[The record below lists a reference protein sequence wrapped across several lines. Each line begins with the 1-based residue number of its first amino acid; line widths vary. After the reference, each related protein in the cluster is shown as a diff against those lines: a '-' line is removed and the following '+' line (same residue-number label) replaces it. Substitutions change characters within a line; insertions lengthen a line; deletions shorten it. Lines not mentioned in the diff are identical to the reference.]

1 MNKLVEYKNNKNEI
15 IEGKRK
21 IENNEFLRD
30 LSNLMENKEFKNFFN
45 KHMKSWMDIK
55 CSVTYMKLYSE
66 FKKKYE
72 KMNNEELDKN
82 LAVYLICK
90 MMNNKNM
97 SGWSIK
103 TVDKMLED
111 KNVDFFNEFELYMV
125 KNKEM
130 KKLED
135 YKD

>member
-1 MNKLVEYKNNKNEI
+1 MN
-15 IEGKRK
+15 
-21 IENNEFLRD
+21 
-30 LSNLMENKEFKNFFN
+30 S
-45 KHMKSWMDIK
+45 
-55 CSVTYMKLYSE
+55 
-66 FKKKYE
+66 KKKYE
-72 KMNNEELDKN
+72 KINNEELDKN

-111 KNVDFFNEFELYMV
+111 NKVDFFNEFELYMV
-125 KNKEM
+125 KNKEV